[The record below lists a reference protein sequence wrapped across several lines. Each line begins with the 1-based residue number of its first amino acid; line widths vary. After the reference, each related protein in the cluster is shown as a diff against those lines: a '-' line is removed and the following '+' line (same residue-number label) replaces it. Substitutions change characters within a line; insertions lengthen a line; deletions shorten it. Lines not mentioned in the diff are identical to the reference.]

1 MKKKKNTKK
10 VNVNF
15 VKKRSK
21 KTNVTTDNAE
31 LSAVLSVLQEVKQER
46 DKEFLRN
53 EELEKENIAL
63 KHKIEAKEQQ
73 SLQQETPALSQNDT
87 LPSAKRMISEEEK
100 ENLRR
105 KWRDIGTGKYKSAP
119 QEPW

>member
-105 KWRDIGTGKYKSAP
+105 KWRGIGTGKYKSAP